1 MPRYFFHLE
10 HAVQIRDERGVE
22 LSDLDAAKCHA
33 VKTIAEALCEEPK
46 AFWAADQFRMT
57 VTRADGL
64 ALFTLEMVSA
74 LAPAAGAV
82 SYKPRG

>member
-10 HAVQIRDERGVE
+10 HAAEVRDERGVE

-64 ALFTLEMVSA
+64 ILFTLEMVSA
-74 LAPAAGAV
+74 LAPAAGSV
-82 SYKPRG
+82 SHKPRS

>member
-10 HAVQIRDERGVE
+10 HTVEVRDERGVE

-64 ALFTLEMVSA
+64 MLFTVEMVSA
-74 LAPAAGAV
+74 LAPAAGSV
-82 SYKPRG
+82 SLKPT

>member
-10 HAVQIRDERGVE
+10 HAVEVRDERGVE

-33 VKTIAEALCEEPK
+33 VKTIAEALCEEPN

-57 VTRADGL
+57 VSRADGL
-64 ALFTLEMVSA
+64 VLFRVEMVSV
-74 LAPAAGAV
+74 LAPATGPAPL
-82 SYKPRG
+82 KPRR

>member
-10 HAVQIRDERGVE
+10 HAVEVRDERGVE
-22 LSDLDAAKCHA
+22 LSDLEAAKCHA

-57 VTRADGL
+57 VTRSDGL
-64 ALFTLEMVSA
+64 ILFTVEMVSA
-74 LAPAAGAV
+74 FAPAAGSA
-82 SYKPRG
+82 SHRPRS